1 MRRSLRINIGANI
14 VGRVFTAVCGV
25 VFAPIYLHFLGIAE
39 YGLFALL
46 NSYMI
51 VAALVDLGFSGA
63 MTREIA
69 KLSAVSPERMRDLVW
84 TIGLPY
90 CAVALGLALTLY
102 FSAPGI
108 TSLVLS
114 KEDSISDAAVIEA
127 VGFAGIGLA
136 CQLPAFLFG
145 GGLAGLQRQD
155 ISNGIAVVA
164 TSLRHG
170 GSLALLWGVSSSVV
184 AVMAWQAAVALLTA
198 VALLIA
204 LWAQLPSTGRR
215 PRFQFSLLRDTG
227 KFASSLGGMAVLGT
241 VVLQADKTIVGALLP
256 FAVVGHYMLASVIAT
271 NLMAIAQPVAA
282 AAFPRL
288 SHLIAIKEWAS
299 LRANF
304 ALLSQLAA
312 LMSLPVMIVIVMLP
326 AQTLMV
332 WTGNA
337 TVAATAGPIL
347 RYLVIGAIL
356 NALAAIPWELCI
368 AMGRTGPLL
377 AAAAVGCPMTLAL
390 VYLGT
395 LTFGPEGAAAAMCVF
410 SALILLTVGALLNRQ
425 LGRSELWR
433 WLSLDVAL
441 PSAVVAALAFAMRS
455 VAPGTDHRAQ
465 GLAFLAAAGLICALG
480 AAAAMGET
488 RTVLVKLARKSI
500 HFAGQRYQRSP
511 SLLGRNGDER

>member
-14 VGRVFTAVCGV
+14 VGRVYTAVCGV
-25 VFAPIYLHFLGIAE
+25 VFAPIYLHFFGIAE

-84 TIGLPY
+84 TISLPY
-90 CAVALGLALTLY
+90 CAVGLALAIALY
-102 FSAPGI
+102 CASPWIA
-108 TSLVLS
+108 SLVLS
-114 KEDSISDAAVIEA
+114 KEDSISDAAVIQA
-127 VGFAGIGLA
+127 VGFAGVGLA

-164 TSLRHG
+164 TTLRHG
-170 GSLALLWGVSSSVV
+170 VALALLWGLSGSVV
-184 AVMAWQAAVALLTA
+184 IVIAWQAAVALLSA

-204 LWAQLPSTGRR
+204 LWAQLPSSGRR
-215 PRFQFSLLRDTG
+215 PRFQVSHLRDTG

-241 VVLQADKTIVGALLP
+241 VVMQADKTIVGALLP

-288 SHLIAIKEWAS
+288 SHLIATKEWSS
-299 LRANF
+299 LRSNF
-304 ALLSQLAA
+304 SLLSQLTG
-312 LMSLPVMIVIVMLP
+312 LMSLPVMIVIAMLP
-326 AQTLMV
+326 AQTLLV

-337 TVAATAGPIL
+337 AVAQSAGPIL
-347 RYLVIGAIL
+347 RFLVIGTIL
-356 NALAAIPWELCI
+356 NAFAAIPWELCI
-368 AMGRTGPLL
+368 AMGRTAPLL
-377 AAAAVGCPMTLAL
+377 VAAAVGCPLTLAL
-390 VYLGT
+390 VYFAT
-395 LTFGPEGAAAAMCVF
+395 LTFGPEGAAASMCF
-410 SALILLTVGALLNRQ
+410 FPALILLTVGALLNRV
-425 LGRSELWR
+425 LGRGELWR

-441 PSAVVAALAFAMRS
+441 PSVVVLALAFGMRS
-455 VAPGTDHRAQ
+455 VAPGIEFRAQ
-465 GLAFLAAAGLICALG
+465 GLVFLAAAWLLCALG
-480 AAAAMGET
+480 AGTAMGEVRVLLT
-488 RTVLVKLARKSI
+488 RVARRSLRY
-500 HFAGQRYQRSP
+500 AGHRYQRSP
-511 SLLGRNGDER
+511 SLLGQNSDEC

>member
-14 VGRVFTAVCGV
+14 VGRVYTAVCGV

-69 KLSAVSPERMRDLVW
+69 KLSAVSPGRMRDLVW
-84 TIGLPY
+84 TISLPY
-90 CAVALGLALTLY
+90 CAVALGLAIALY
-102 FSAPGI
+102 CTAPWI

-114 KEDSISDAAVIEA
+114 KEDSISDAAVIQA
-127 VGFAGIGLA
+127 VGFAGVGLA

-155 ISNGIAVVA
+155 ISNGITVVL

-170 GSLALLWGVSSSVV
+170 VALALLWGLSSSVV
-184 AVMAWQAAVALLTA
+184 VVIAWQAVAALLTA
-198 VALLIA
+198 LALLIA
-204 LWAQLPSTGRR
+204 LWVQLPANGRR
-215 PRFQFSLLRDTG
+215 PRFQFFLLRDTG

-241 VVLQADKTIVGALLP
+241 VVMQADKTIVGALLP
-256 FAVVGHYMLASVIAT
+256 FSVVGHYMLASVIAT

-288 SHLIAIKEWAS
+288 SHLIAIKEWRS
-299 LRANF
+299 LRSNF
-304 ALLSQLAA
+304 SLLSQLAA
-312 LMSLPVMIVIVMLP
+312 LMSLPAMVVIAMLP

-337 TVAATAGPIL
+337 AVAQSAGPIL
-347 RYLVIGAIL
+347 RFLVIGAIF
-356 NALAAIPWELCI
+356 NAFAAIPWELCI

-377 AAAAVGCPMTLAL
+377 GAAAVGCPITLVL
-390 VYLGT
+390 VYLAT
-395 LTFGPEGAAAAMCVF
+395 LAFGPVGAAASMCF
-410 SALILLTVGALLNRQ
+410 FPALILFTVGALLNRV
-425 LGRSELWR
+425 LGRIELWR

-441 PSAVVAALAFAMRS
+441 PSVVVLAVAFGMRS
-455 VAPGTDHRAQ
+455 VAPEIDHRAQ
-465 GLAFLAAAGLICALG
+465 GLLFLAAAGLLCALG
-480 AAAAMGET
+480 AGTVMGET
-488 RTVLVKLARKSI
+488 RIVLARVARKSLRY
-500 HFAGQRYQRSP
+500 AGRRYQRSP
-511 SLLGRNGDER
+511 SLLGRNGDEC